1 MIKLDQD
8 GIPTDVI
15 SEDYMDSA
23 VRAGILTITKHE
35 KAPYLNY
42 YVLRNNEFIR
52 GPKTSK
58 ATNPKNF
65 TRDQML
71 CLVAGLSTN
80 EDYHLTIR
88 KNLYSRI
95 KSFLFA
101 QNTERD
107 EPGSTK
113 YMKPHYFY
121 KDSIPNVATVFNK
134 NELIYRESDSVTI
147 EYKKFDAAD
156 ILMPQHI
163 WHMIK
168 ASRTY
173 FLYPFALIG
182 LPCYLL
188 DLVVHSLSSS
198 KFEENQHIC
207 MAYVQG
213 KWALKLFKMLNS
225 NWETTSLKYWYDRNE
240 IEYHEAIVK
249 MMSEV

>member
-8 GIPTDVI
+8 GVPTDVI
-15 SEDYMDSA
+15 SKDYMDSA
-23 VRAGILTITKHE
+23 VRAGILTITKHD
-35 KAPYLNY
+35 KAPYLKY
-42 YVLRNNEFIR
+42 YVLNNGEFIR

-80 EDYHLTIR
+80 AEYHEDIR
-88 KNLYSRI
+88 TNLYNRI
-95 KSFLFA
+95 KSFFFA

-113 YMKPHYFY
+113 YQKEHFFY
-121 KDSIPNVATVFNK
+121 KDSIPNSTTTFDVT
-134 NELIYRESDSVTI
+134 ELNLRYEVES
-147 EYKKFDAAD
+147 KKFDGPD
-156 ILMPQHI
+156 ILMPQHL

-173 FLYPFALIG
+173 WLYPFALIG

-188 DLVVHSLSSS
+188 DLVVHSLSSN

-213 KWALKLFKMLNS
+213 KWAMKLYKVLNR
-225 NWETTSLKYWYDRNE
+225 NWKQVSMKYWLDRNE
-240 IEYHEAIVK
+240 IEYHDSLLE
-249 MMSEV
+249 MMEGL

>member
-23 VRAGILTITKHE
+23 VRAGILTITKHN
-35 KAPYLNY
+35 KAPYLKY
-42 YVLRNNEFIR
+42 YVLNNGEFIR

-80 EDYHLTIR
+80 AEYHEDIR
-88 KNLYSRI
+88 TNLYNRI
-95 KSFLFA
+95 KSFCFA
-101 QNTERD
+101 QNVERD

-113 YMKPHYFY
+113 YGRPHYFY
-121 KDSIPNVATVFNK
+121 KDSIPMVTTVFRK
-134 NELIYRESDSVTI
+134 EYLIYTDYTI
-147 EYKKFDAAD
+147 ESKVFDGPD

-173 FLYPFALIG
+173 WLYPFAIIG

-188 DLVVHSLSSS
+188 DMVAHSLSSS

-213 KWALKLFKMLNS
+213 KWAMKLYKVLNR
-225 NWETTSLKYWYDRNE
+225 NWKQVSMKYWKDRNE
-240 IEYHEAIVK
+240 IQYHDELLE
-249 MMSEV
+249 MMETL

>member
-15 SEDYMDSA
+15 SQDYMDSA
-23 VRAGILTITKHE
+23 VRAGILKITNHD
-35 KAPYLNY
+35 KAPYLKY
-42 YVLRNNEFIR
+42 YVLNNGEFIR

-80 EDYHLTIR
+80 AEYHEDIR
-88 KNLYSRI
+88 TNLYNRI
-95 KSFLFA
+95 KSFFFA

-113 YMKPHYFY
+113 YQKTHYFY
-121 KDSIPNVATVFNK
+121 KDSIPDTTTVFDQADIK
-134 NELIYRESDSVTI
+134 PDIGIVRHKS
-147 EYKKFDAAD
+147 FDGPD

-168 ASRTY
+168 ASKTY
-173 FLYPFALIG
+173 WLYHFSLIG
-182 LPCYLL
+182 IPCYLL

-213 KWALKLFKMLNS
+213 KWAMKLYKVLNR
-225 NWETTSLKYWYDRNE
+225 NWKQVSMKYWLDRNE
-240 IEYHEAIVK
+240 IEYHDALLE
-249 MMSEV
+249 MMEGL

>member
-15 SEDYMDSA
+15 SGDYMDSA
-23 VRAGILTITKHE
+23 VRAGILTITKHD
-35 KAPYLNY
+35 KAPYLKY
-42 YVLRNNEFIR
+42 YVLNNGEFIR
-52 GPKTSK
+52 GPKSSK

-80 EDYHLTIR
+80 AEYHEDIR
-88 KNLYSRI
+88 TNLYNRI
-95 KSFLFA
+95 KSFFFA

-107 EPGSTK
+107 QPGSIK
-113 YMKPHYFY
+113 YPKLHYFY
-121 KDSIPNVATVFNK
+121 KDSIPNTNTVFK
-134 NELIYRESDSVTI
+134 ISELDETNDIRC
-147 EYKKFDAAD
+147 KAFDGPD

-173 FLYPFALIG
+173 FLYPFAIIG

-213 KWALKLFKMLNS
+213 KWAMKLYKVLNR
-225 NWETTSLKYWYDRNE
+225 NWKQVSMKYWLDRNE
-240 IEYHEAIVK
+240 IEYHDEILV
-249 MMSEV
+249 MMETL